1 MLTTRISRSPGKFT
15 YSSPKTPCP
24 VCGRTKDS
32 DCRWNAEEICHC
44 RTYAKEHLGMG
55 EVIHGNDG
63 RQWAYLGDSDGGRWA
78 MFKPHEERRK
88 DDWDPKL
95 TSFSR
100 RDNNKD
106 SNAASAK
113 PTPALPVAAPASSL
127 VRTPSRLRD
136 RPTTAPSAAPKT
148 PRPKGQQDFIYRD
161 ADGQP
166 VVLVRRKDDGRGR
179 KEIRQFRYE
188 SGKWIPGLNEQVSKH
203 VRLYRIAEARALSEK
218 TGHPIFLVEGE
229 SCADRLLELG
239 IPATT
244 SIGGAGKWSG
254 YGYPNYL
261 QDLQGCRI
269 VLSPDADSHG
279 VAHMLEIERSLR
291 QHGIEIAGWL
301 LAPPNAPWENLP
313 DGGGLD
319 VVDWLESGA
328 TAEEIL
334 SSIRVALPDYLAVE
348 DEIAD
353 LAAEVGELAQLDQA
367 SGLTLLPKQLDTPL
381 RRIAGELNLP
391 VEAYYLVLLCVAAGL
406 IPSQTR
412 LMIDPRRRFRVPP
425 ILWGGLVGETGSGK
439 SHIIYTL
446 TEPLE
451 DLQTEY
457 HIRYQHQLE
466 NYKAALREYE
476 RKRKSEDAGD
486 PPERPVPVDLYASD
500 YTMEAISQ
508 ILSQQPDRG
517 LLVATDELATFLES
531 MDAYR
536 GGRGADRAR
545 WLSLYNGPALKVN
558 RKTSDQIHVRYT
570 SVSVIGG
577 IQPSVLQNFWRED
590 KTSGDGFW
598 SRFAWVKV
606 PLVPDPDTH
615 DGPDH
620 LPQRLLESVYR
631 RLQALPPMQHELDGE
646 GRRLWNEWKRELN
659 EPILSEPN
667 ERIRATLPKTKER
680 AARIALILHWLDA
693 ACDGGTPSKVIPAST
708 LARAI
713 DFARW
718 LQSQAKLIYGELG
731 ESSSPEASLVLR
743 FVGRFRGCGPISL
756 KQCRSWWPT
765 RRKPPMKEIRGF
777 LDSLVQMG
785 HARWVDPQRQHI
797 EVIQTNSVRHL
808 RHFVTQEPETLAR
821 SGFERVTKV
830 SSPVRHSSSPVVTSM
845 QSDPTQSGLTAP
857 ASEAE
862 GQPLPG
868 PNKAEAVQPVPESDA
883 PQSITGGD
891 PTDSKA
897 VAPEPPPIPCP
908 PVDDAVSTPQVHNVG
923 ANGRRVRF
931 LDRDPVPPSLR
942 GREAQLER
950 DTHPIAVVWV
960 DGNRRHVLKK
970 WLVEGSATNA
980 AAALSGSQGPATP
993 TLEEREPEPSPLSRP
1008 PADDDAPITM
1018 QDWNALLAACRK
1030 AGMPWIPSLQ
1040 FIAKAVGIPVENLDE
1055 SRLTQRQYQ
1064 QAMRRVEEYR
1074 RSAEQER
1081 RRSEALERFEV
1092 ERFER

>member
-1 MLTTRISRSPGKFT
+1 M
-15 YSSPKTPCP
+15 
-24 VCGRTKDS
+24 
-32 DCRWNAEEICHC
+32 
-44 RTYAKEHLGMG
+44 
-55 EVIHGNDG
+55 
-63 RQWAYLGDSDGGRWA
+63 
-78 MFKPHEERRK
+78 
-88 DDWDPKL
+88 
-95 TSFSR
+95 
-100 RDNNKD
+100 
-106 SNAASAK
+106 
-113 PTPALPVAAPASSL
+113 
-127 VRTPSRLRD
+127 
-136 RPTTAPSAAPKT
+136 
-148 PRPKGQQDFIYRD
+148 
-161 ADGQP
+161 
-166 VVLVRRKDDGRGR
+166 VRRKDDGQGR

-188 SGKWIPGLNEQVSKH
+188 NGKWIPGLNDQVAKR

-229 SCADRLLELG
+229 SCVERLMELG

-254 YGYPNYL
+254 YGGPNYL

-269 VLSPDADSHG
+269 ILSPDADSHG

-301 LAPPNAPWENLP
+301 LAPPNAPWEDLP

-367 SGLTLLPKQLDTPL
+367 SGLTLLPKDLDTPL
-381 RRIAGELNLP
+381 RRIAEGLGLP

-412 LMIDPRRRFRVPP
+412 LLIDPRFQFSVPP

-439 SHIIYTL
+439 SHVINTL
-446 TEPLE
+446 TQPLK
-451 DLQTEY
+451 DLQAEHY
-457 HIRYQHQLE
+457 LRYQHQLE
-466 NYKAALREYE
+466 DYKSALREYE
-476 RKRKSEDAGD
+476 KKRKGEDAGD
-486 PPERPVPVDLYASD
+486 PPERPKPVSLYAAD
-500 YTMEAISQ
+500 YTLEAISQ
-508 ILSQQPDRG
+508 TLGQQPDRG
-517 LLVATDELATFLES
+517 LLVAPDELAVFLQS
-531 MDAYR
+531 LNAYR
-536 GGRGADRAR
+536 RGKGADRAH
-545 WLSLYNGPALKVN
+545 WLSLYNGDALKVD
-558 RKTSDQIHVRYT
+558 RKTSDPVFVRNT
-570 SVSVIGG
+570 SVSLVGG
-577 IQPSVLQNFWRED
+577 IQPSVLQKAWQED
-590 KTSGDGFW
+590 KDLGDGLW
-598 SRFAWVKV
+598 SRFAWVRV

-615 DGPDH
+615 DGPIH
-620 LPQRLLESVYR
+620 NPRRLLETVYR
-631 RLQALPPMQHELDGE
+631 RLQAFPPRQHELDGE
-646 GRRLWNEWKRELN
+646 GQRLWNAWKRELN
-659 EPILSEPN
+659 EPLLSEPN

-680 AARIALILHWLDA
+680 AARIALVLHWLDA
-693 ACDGGTPSKVIPAST
+693 ACVGVTPAQVIPANT

-713 DFARW
+713 EFTRW
-718 LQSQAKLIYGELG
+718 LQNQAKLIYGELG

-743 FVGRFRGCGPISL
+743 FLGRFRGCGPIGL

-765 RRKPPMKEIRGF
+765 RRKPPMKEIREF

-785 HARWVDPQRQHI
+785 YARWVDQRI
-797 EVIQTNSVRHL
+797 EVIHSSSCRHL

-821 SGFERVTKV
+821 SGFEQVTKA

-862 GQPLPG
+862 EQPLPG
-868 PNKAEAVQPVPESDA
+868 PNETEAVQPVVESEA
-883 PQSITGGD
+883 PHPVTGGEPND
-891 PTDSKA
+891 PKA
-897 VAPEPPPIPCP
+897 VEPEPPTLSCP
-908 PVDDAVSTPQVHNVG
+908 PVG
-923 ANGRRVRF
+923 
-931 LDRDPVPPSLR
+931 
-942 GREAQLER
+942 
-950 DTHPIAVVWV
+950 
-960 DGNRRHVLKK
+960 
-970 WLVEGSATNA
+970 
-980 AAALSGSQGPATP
+980 
-993 TLEEREPEPSPLSRP
+993 
-1008 PADDDAPITM
+1008 DAPITM

-1040 FIAKAVGIPVENLDE
+1040 FIAKAVGIPVEELDE